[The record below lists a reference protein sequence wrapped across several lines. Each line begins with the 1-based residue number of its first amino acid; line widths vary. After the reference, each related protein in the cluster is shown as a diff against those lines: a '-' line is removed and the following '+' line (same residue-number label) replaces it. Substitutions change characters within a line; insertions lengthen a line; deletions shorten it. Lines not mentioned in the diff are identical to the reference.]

1 MAFNVQQINPL
12 DLQPRKAVGVSIP
25 FSSKA
30 VFNSTYTTKDAL
42 KSNLINYFLTEKG
55 ERFLNPNFGAGL
67 RALLFEQ
74 ITQDTREEIQY
85 VISQGIAQWFP
96 NVIVTK
102 TDIIVSPDTHIVSIY
117 IQYQVSQTNI
127 QDDLVINFQQ

>member
-12 DLQPRKAVGVSIP
+12 DLQPRKAVGVSLP

-96 NVIVTK
+96 NVVVTK
-102 TDIIVSPDTHIVSIY
+102 TDIIVSPDTHVVSIY